1 MGTYMKIGWTP
12 LEVHNISNIYNNNSH
27 NNNNN
32 NSSNNNKKHKEV
44 YRLLDYKWIKWKH
57 KFL

>member
-12 LEVHNISNIYNNNSH
+12 LEVHNIFSIYNNIYNNN

-32 NSSNNNKKHKEV
+32 NKHKRSIG
-44 YRLLDYKWIKWKH
+44 YWIIDRENGNTNS
-57 KFL
+57 FNNV